1 VISSE
6 EDRVC
11 IQQFIQP
18 VRHFKQD
25 KHPAHFRTF
34 HQTKF
39 SIMERVTRYIL
50 IALCTILLLD
60 RFLPAGCS
68 NRADRAMLK
77 RLDESRE
84 LTEQSIS
91 GLEDAN
97 MKLAE
102 VHVGM
107 QQYLAYVR
115 DIQGRVEILDLE
127 RRIRESRFQSK
138 SDSLKARL
146 KQLYL
151 EIDLTGSDLPQI
163 PVVDLKDEN
172 L

>member
-1 VISSE
+1 
-6 EDRVC
+6 
-11 IQQFIQP
+11 
-18 VRHFKQD
+18 
-25 KHPAHFRTF
+25 
-34 HQTKF
+34 
-39 SIMERVTRYIL
+39 MERVTRYIL